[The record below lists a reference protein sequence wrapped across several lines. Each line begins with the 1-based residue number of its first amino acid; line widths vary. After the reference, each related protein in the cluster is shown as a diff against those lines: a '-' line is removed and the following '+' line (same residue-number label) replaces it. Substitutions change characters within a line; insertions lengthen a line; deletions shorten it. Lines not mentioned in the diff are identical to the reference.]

1 MEKGI
6 VRKGFVGS
14 CLNKRSFTVFYCIS
28 IITIPFFLYAVLFLL
43 QDSYSLIPLSK
54 WTEYLFKDSV
64 FDFSDWLG
72 LYFAVLIGLVGV
84 YFTIV
89 SILLNRKDI
98 TPFTCLKYTFFCEDY
113 LLLAASVVNTVLAL
127 FCFPYIR
134 FTNAVLLY
142 FIWGI
147 IILFLFFVK
156 CTYSLVYTDR
166 EEKAAGLVLRR
177 ISLIVKS
184 KSKKTFSSKATFNF
198 VYYFIF
204 KCFAN
209 KKFTVM
215 ETAYNTIEKT
225 KKNNLD
231 IERCFNTIISE
242 LDVKELT
249 ENEPKILKDYISFI
263 TKRLYNL
270 IYKSEKQFDES
281 FVLIS
286 SYYKKL
292 FEIYKAY
299 IYDDKVENSYLLT
312 ISEPITYIYKFKI
325 PLDNKDKL
333 MQIFMSLL
341 NECKNLIYISLYHCN
356 FETVRDEI
364 HHYMNFVQFLTLSN
378 EYDNLLEAHDRYL
391 VDICTRIANVVQL
404 GIVSNKYLLLIEP
417 MLKQVK
423 GIEISPVEY
432 EMYDE
437 LLPEIGMHEVKY
449 SKTYYIALIW
459 LWYYCTKKELDFV
472 FNKFEYSDGR
482 NNEKVWA
489 YKAINSSLEKI
500 DYSDIVS
507 LLPVISEDDFKEKI
521 TVLKAT
527 LFYEE
532 KNENVKFVNNLK
544 NKNYQTEL
552 DKEIE
557 TKKKEFIDEFN
568 FMKSKAKKAEDI
580 TVEGLT
586 FSFSVAILTGHSGY
600 SMFGF
605 SYYSNLKDFLFAY
618 YLRSAQI
625 IDISS
630 LTGIKGL
637 REKNELMLSR
647 TYNKYFFE
655 KREFDY
661 FGGDLKIDDKVFN
674 LEFINT
680 VSNLIVLRED
690 FNDAFKLDKIE
701 VFKDQKIEDEKINIR
716 DIFIEIPF
724 KPIFKLTKGKHVA
737 YKLSQN

>member
-1 MEKGI
+1 M
-6 VRKGFVGS
+6 S
-14 CLNKRSFTVFYCIS
+14 YCILL
-28 IITIPFFLYAVLFLL
+28 IAIPFFLYPVLFLL

-64 FDFSDWLG
+64 FEFSDWIG

-98 TPFTCLKYTFFCEDY
+98 TPFTCLKYTFFCEYY
-113 LLLAASVVNTVLAL
+113 LLLAASVFNTVLAL

-142 FIWGI
+142 LIFEI

-166 EEKAAGLVLRR
+166 EEKAANLVLKK
-177 ISLIVKS
+177 IIFIG
-184 KSKKTFSSKATFNF
+184 KSKKNLSKKANFNF
-198 VYYFIF
+198 VYDFIF
-204 KCFAN
+204 KCFET
-209 KKFTVM
+209 KKFTIL
-215 ETAYNTIEKT
+215 ETAYNKIVDLNKHNLNTEK
-225 KKNNLD
+225 
-231 IERCFNTIISE
+231 CFNTIISE

-249 ENEPKILKDYISFI
+249 ESESKKLYEYLSFI

-270 IYKSEKQFDES
+270 IYKSDKQFDE
-281 FVLIS
+281 FYVLIS

-299 IYDDKVENSYLLT
+299 LYDDKVENSYLLT
-312 ISEPITYIYKFKI
+312 ISEPITYIYKYKI
-325 PLDNKDKL
+325 PLENKDKL

-356 FETVRDEI
+356 FETIRDEI

-437 LLPEIGMHEVKY
+437 LLPEIGMHEIKY

-489 YKAINSSLEKI
+489 YKAINSSLEKM

-544 NKNYQTEL
+544 NKNYQKEL

-580 TVEGLT
+580 IVEGLT

-625 IDISS
+625 IEISS

-637 REKNELMLSR
+637 RK
-647 TYNKYFFE
+647 
-655 KREFDY
+655 
-661 FGGDLKIDDKVFN
+661 
-674 LEFINT
+674 
-680 VSNLIVLRED
+680 
-690 FNDAFKLDKIE
+690 
-701 VFKDQKIEDEKINIR
+701 
-716 DIFIEIPF
+716 
-724 KPIFKLTKGKHVA
+724 
-737 YKLSQN
+737 

>member
-1 MEKGI
+1 MI
-6 VRKGFVGS
+6 
-14 CLNKRSFTVFYCIS
+14 
-28 IITIPFFLYAVLFLL
+28 
-43 QDSYSLIPLSK
+43 
-54 WTEYLFKDSV
+54 
-64 FDFSDWLG
+64 
-72 LYFAVLIGLVGV
+72 
-84 YFTIV
+84 
-89 SILLNRKDI
+89 
-98 TPFTCLKYTFFCEDY
+98 KYTFFCEDY
-113 LLLAASVVNTVLAL
+113 LLLAASVFNTVLAL

-142 FIWGI
+142 LIFEI

-166 EEKAAGLVLRR
+166 EEKAANLVLKK
-177 ISLIVKS
+177 IIFIG
-184 KSKKTFSSKATFNF
+184 KSKKNLSKKATFNF
-198 VYYFIF
+198 VYDFIF
-204 KCFAN
+204 KCFET
-209 KKFTVM
+209 KKFTIL
-215 ETAYNTIEKT
+215 ETAYNKIVDLNKHNLNTEK
-225 KKNNLD
+225 
-231 IERCFNTIISE
+231 CFNTIISE

-249 ENEPKILKDYISFI
+249 ESESKKLYEYLSFI

-270 IYKSEKQFDES
+270 IYKSDKQFDE
-281 FVLIS
+281 FYVLIS

-299 IYDDKVENSYLLT
+299 LYDDKVENSYLLT
-312 ISEPITYIYKFKI
+312 ISEPITYIYKYKI
-325 PLDNKDKL
+325 PLENKDKL

-356 FETVRDEI
+356 FETIRDEI

-437 LLPEIGMHEVKY
+437 LLPEIGMHEIKY

-489 YKAINSSLEKI
+489 YKAINSSLEKM

-544 NKNYQTEL
+544 NKNYQKEL

-580 TVEGLT
+580 IVEGLT

-625 IDISS
+625 IEISS

-637 REKNELMLSR
+637 RKKNELMLSR

>member
-1 MEKGI
+1 MERGI

-14 CLNKRSFTVFYCIS
+14 YLNKNKRSFSVSYCILL
-28 IITIPFFLYAVLFLL
+28 IAIPFFLYPVLFLL

-64 FDFSDWLG
+64 FEFSDWIG

-113 LLLAASVVNTVLAL
+113 LLLAASVFNTVLAL

-142 FIWGI
+142 LILEI
-147 IILFLFFVK
+147 IILFLFFIK

-166 EEKAAGLVLRR
+166 KEKAANLVLKK
-177 ISLIVKS
+177 IIFIG
-184 KSKKTFSSKATFNF
+184 KSKKNLSKKATFNF
-198 VYYFIF
+198 VYDFIF
-204 KCFAN
+204 KCFET
-209 KKFTVM
+209 KKFTIL
-215 ETAYNTIEKT
+215 ETAYNKIVDLNKHNLNTEK
-225 KKNNLD
+225 
-231 IERCFNTIISE
+231 CFNTIISE
-242 LDVKELT
+242 LDVKELI
-249 ENEPKILKDYISFI
+249 ESESKKLYEYLSFI

-270 IYKSEKQFDES
+270 IYKSDKQFDE
-281 FVLIS
+281 FYVLIS

-299 IYDDKVENSYLLT
+299 LYDDKVENSYLLT
-312 ISEPITYIYKFKI
+312 ISELITYIYKYKI
-325 PLDNKDKL
+325 PLENKDKL

-356 FETVRDEI
+356 FETIRDEI

-423 GIEISPVEY
+423 EIEISPVEY

-489 YKAINSSLEKI
+489 YKAINSSLEKM

-544 NKNYQTEL
+544 NKNYQKEL

-586 FSFSVAILTGHSGY
+586 FSFSVAILTGHFDY

-625 IDISS
+625 IEISS

>member
-1 MEKGI
+1 M
-6 VRKGFVGS
+6 
-14 CLNKRSFTVFYCIS
+14 
-28 IITIPFFLYAVLFLL
+28 
-43 QDSYSLIPLSK
+43 
-54 WTEYLFKDSV
+54 
-64 FDFSDWLG
+64 
-72 LYFAVLIGLVGV
+72 
-84 YFTIV
+84 
-89 SILLNRKDI
+89 
-98 TPFTCLKYTFFCEDY
+98 
-113 LLLAASVVNTVLAL
+113 
-127 FCFPYIR
+127 
-134 FTNAVLLY
+134 
-142 FIWGI
+142 
-147 IILFLFFVK
+147 
-156 CTYSLVYTDR
+156 
-166 EEKAAGLVLRR
+166 
-177 ISLIVKS
+177 
-184 KSKKTFSSKATFNF
+184 
-198 VYYFIF
+198 
-204 KCFAN
+204 
-209 KKFTVM
+209 
-215 ETAYNTIEKT
+215 
-225 KKNNLD
+225 
-231 IERCFNTIISE
+231 
-242 LDVKELT
+242 
-249 ENEPKILKDYISFI
+249 
-263 TKRLYNL
+263 
-270 IYKSEKQFDES
+270 IYKSDKQFDE
-281 FVLIS
+281 FYVLIS

-299 IYDDKVENSYLLT
+299 LYDDKVENSYLLT
-312 ISEPITYIYKFKI
+312 ISEPITYIYKYKI
-325 PLDNKDKL
+325 PLENKDKL

-356 FETVRDEI
+356 FETIRDEI

-423 GIEISPVEY
+423 EIEISPVEY

-489 YKAINSSLEKI
+489 YKAINSSLEKM

-544 NKNYQTEL
+544 NKNYQKEL

-586 FSFSVAILTGHSGY
+586 FSFSVAILTGHFGY

-625 IDISS
+625 IEISS

>member
-1 MEKGI
+1 MERGI

-14 CLNKRSFTVFYCIS
+14 YLNKNKRSFSVSYCILL
-28 IITIPFFLYAVLFLL
+28 IAIPFFLYPVLFLL

-64 FDFSDWLG
+64 FEFSDWIG

-113 LLLAASVVNTVLAL
+113 LLLAASVFNTVLAL

-142 FIWGI
+142 LILEI

-166 EEKAAGLVLRR
+166 EEKAANLVLKK
-177 ISLIVKS
+177 IIFIG
-184 KSKKTFSSKATFNF
+184 KSKKNLSKKATFNF
-198 VYYFIF
+198 VYDFIF
-204 KCFAN
+204 KCFET
-209 KKFTVM
+209 KKFTIL
-215 ETAYNTIEKT
+215 ETAYNKIVDLNKHNLNTEK
-225 KKNNLD
+225 
-231 IERCFNTIISE
+231 CFNTIISE

-249 ENEPKILKDYISFI
+249 ESESKKLYEYLSFI

-270 IYKSEKQFDES
+270 IYKSDKQFDE
-281 FVLIS
+281 FYVLIS

-299 IYDDKVENSYLLT
+299 LYDDKVENSYLLT
-312 ISEPITYIYKFKI
+312 ISEPITYIYKYKI
-325 PLDNKDKL
+325 PLENKDKL

-356 FETVRDEI
+356 FETIRDEI

-437 LLPEIGMHEVKY
+437 LLPEIGMHEIKY

-489 YKAINSSLEKI
+489 YKAINSSLEKM

-544 NKNYQTEL
+544 NKNYQKEL

-580 TVEGLT
+580 IVEGLT

-625 IDISS
+625 IEISS